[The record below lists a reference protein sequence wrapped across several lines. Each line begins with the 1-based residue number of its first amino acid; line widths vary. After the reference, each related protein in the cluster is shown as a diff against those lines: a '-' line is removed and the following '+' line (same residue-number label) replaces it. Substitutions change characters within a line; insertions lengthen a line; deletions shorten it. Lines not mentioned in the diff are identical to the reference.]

1 MNYHRHICCIFLG
14 IPTQLHSLLVANQE
28 GGWQF
33 LAWGKRRDKAA
44 RFLLQK
50 KITNRRCRVSLS
62 WSVEV
67 YKRKNKGIVSI
78 KTYLNAVKLLFNEL
92 LRCLELPHETAIL
105 LYALQYFGVRSA
117 DE

>member
-1 MNYHRHICCIFLG
+1 MGYCMYYCRHVYHLFLE
-14 IPTQLHSLLVANQE
+14 ISTQLHSLLVANQE

-67 YKRKNKGIVSI
+67 NKRKNKGIVSI
-78 KTYLNAVKLLFNEL
+78 KTYLSAVKSLFNEL
-92 LRCLELPHETAIL
+92 LDVWNSHMRSHLAICIT
-105 LYALQYFGVRSA
+105 Q
-117 DE
+117 